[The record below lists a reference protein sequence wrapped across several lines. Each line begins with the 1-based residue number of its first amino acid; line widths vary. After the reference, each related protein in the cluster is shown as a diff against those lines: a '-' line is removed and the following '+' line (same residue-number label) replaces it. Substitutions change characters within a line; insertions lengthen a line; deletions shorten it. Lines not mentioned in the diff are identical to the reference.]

1 MPDRRL
7 RKASKTWAEALENMR
22 AALAENPMLAHPLTA
37 SAQAFEDVGRMIFGT
52 GAQSKKKAAKRTRS
66 TASARKSTAA
76 SAPKRKKVRGRAE
89 RRTRTGKKPDRPPQG
104 KSSRIEPRESPP
116 QLGKDSHDGEQ

>member
-37 SAQAFEDVGRMIFGT
+37 SAQAFEDVGRIIFGT
-52 GAQSKKKAAKRTRS
+52 GGQSKKRAAKRTRS
-66 TASARKSTAA
+66 KAATARKSTAA
-76 SAPKRKKVRGRAE
+76 SAPKRKKVRGRAG
-89 RRTRTGKKPDRPPQG
+89 RRTRTGKKT
-104 KSSRIEPRESPP
+104 
-116 QLGKDSHDGEQ
+116 